1 MPIYNKFG
9 NFMIDKVTAFSKNL
23 ILLRIRTLNNVNDV
37 RDPIWIDLTIKL
49 IE

>member
-1 MPIYNKFG
+1 
-9 NFMIDKVTAFSKNL
+9 MIDKVTAFSKNL